1 MLEEFFLRN
10 CDIAICRDNSY
21 NHELVAVHVPFDDCV
36 IVHVSD
42 VNFSAF
48 LLITA
53 LQGDVCVHGRDCTT
67 LVRYNVSS

>member
-1 MLEEFFLRN
+1 MNEEFFLRN

-21 NHELVAVHVPFDDCV
+21 SYKLVAVHIPFDDCI

-48 LLITA
+48 LMITA
-53 LQGDVCVHGRDCTT
+53 LHDEVCVHRINCTT